1 MSKEEKSSAGRKT
14 NQIEYEDRMQ
24 RVFELMLWEKKSYTE
39 FRDQASKEFNITTR
53 SAENMWADARKRLKE
68 RFMDNQ
74 EEILQEQLSRTYD
87 LLNRA
92 RISGNRRVESEVLRD
107 LSKLYGLDVK
117 RVDVTSANQP
127 ISININLGE

>member
-1 MSKEEKSSAGRKT
+1 MKEKSTAGRKT

-39 FRDQASKEFNITTR
+39 FRDQVSKEFNITTR
-53 SAENMWADARKRLKE
+53 SAENMWADARNRLKE
-68 RFMDNQ
+68 RFMENQ
-74 EEILQEQLSRTYD
+74 EGILQEQLSRTYD